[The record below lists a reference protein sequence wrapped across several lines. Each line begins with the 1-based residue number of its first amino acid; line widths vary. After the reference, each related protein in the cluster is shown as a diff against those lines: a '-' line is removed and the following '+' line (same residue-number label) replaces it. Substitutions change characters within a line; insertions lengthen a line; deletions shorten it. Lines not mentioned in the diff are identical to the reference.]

1 MSWLHSSLDSFGT
14 HLSML
19 NPSRKWAQQ
28 TGTRTKWRLSDS
40 QPVIDFVCLYN
51 LRKLCPRPIKSS
63 SLAAGCEEQQVQNAI
78 LFTLQMRLSYTMYSK
93 MGLTASNSS
102 HLPTKA
108 SFPESSSLP
117 LLPTSP
123 LPPLLFSL
131 THSPTTS
138 EELVHNHYD

>member
-1 MSWLHSSLDSFGT
+1 
-14 HLSML
+14 
-19 NPSRKWAQQ
+19 
-28 TGTRTKWRLSDS
+28 
-40 QPVIDFVCLYN
+40 
-51 LRKLCPRPIKSS
+51 
-63 SLAAGCEEQQVQNAI
+63 
-78 LFTLQMRLSYTMYSK
+78 MYSK